1 MKRILVAGGAGFIG
15 SNLCK
20 KLLEKGEHVICLD
33 NLSTGAKSN
42 IDVLPEFP
50 EFEFIDQDITQ
61 RFDIKVDEIY
71 NLACPASAR
80 HYTNT
85 PVQTLK
91 VSVLGT
97 MNLLE
102 IAKRHGAKFLQ
113 ASTSEVY
120 GNPQIHPQS
129 ENYYGNVST
138 IGFRS
143 CYNEGKRCAETFV
156 DSYSAQYKLDTKIV
170 RIFNT
175 YGVNMLSND
184 GRVIS
189 NFINQALKNENLT
202 VYGNG
207 SQTRSFCYIDDI
219 TEGLIL
225 MMNSSIKG
233 PVNLGNPSEKSIL
246 EVAKFIIELSGSKS
260 RIIFTV
266 PPEVDVIRRQPD
278 IKLAVNELG
287 WKPKT
292 DLREG
297 LKKTI
302 SYFREQIK

>member
-42 IDVLPEFP
+42 IDALPEFP

-266 PPEVDVIRRQPD
+266 PPEADVIRRQPD